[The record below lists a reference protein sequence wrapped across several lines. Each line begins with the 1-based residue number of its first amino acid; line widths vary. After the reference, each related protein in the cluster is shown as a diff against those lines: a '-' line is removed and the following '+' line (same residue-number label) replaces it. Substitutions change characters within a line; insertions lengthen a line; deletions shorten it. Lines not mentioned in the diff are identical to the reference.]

1 MRWRRRKFSKA
12 IRGAVDFEPLLVA
25 SGQRISLLQENRFP
39 GGPASPPD
47 LIEIIIRREISKT
60 RAR

>member
-25 SGQRISLLQENRFP
+25 AGPGSPCYKKTDFPAALQAP
-39 GGPASPPD
+39 
-47 LIEIIIRREISKT
+47 
-60 RAR
+60 